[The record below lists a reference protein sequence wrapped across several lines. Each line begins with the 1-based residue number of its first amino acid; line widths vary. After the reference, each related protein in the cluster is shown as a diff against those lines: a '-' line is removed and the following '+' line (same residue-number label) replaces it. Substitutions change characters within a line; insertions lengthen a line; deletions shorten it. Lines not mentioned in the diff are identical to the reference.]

1 MKNMLSF
8 LLMGLVLTACASKPP
23 VQAMA
28 EARAAVQSVRP
39 LYQNRQAEN
48 TKTYKHFQSAE
59 RALLEASKALDEK
72 KYALAKQKAKEAKR
86 HARFAAKLKQK

>member
-1 MKNMLSF
+1 MKNML
-8 LLMGLVLTACASKPP
+8 LVLMMGLVLAACASKPP
-23 VQAMA
+23 FQAMA

-39 LYQNRQAEN
+39 LYENEQTKN

-72 KYALAKQKAKEAKR
+72 KYALAKQKAKAAKR
-86 HARFAAKLKQK
+86 HARFAAKLK